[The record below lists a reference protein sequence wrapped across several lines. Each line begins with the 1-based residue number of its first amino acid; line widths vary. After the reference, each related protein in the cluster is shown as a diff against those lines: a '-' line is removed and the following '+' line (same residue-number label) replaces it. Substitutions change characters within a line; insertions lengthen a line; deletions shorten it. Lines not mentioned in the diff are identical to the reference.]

1 MASSFLLID
10 RVFIK
15 QNSIALKPLCSFWFE
30 HLILIRFYRFTP
42 LRQQPVEPGVT
53 LCNTAVG
60 RDASLRLACDEIMT
74 GIVLFIEGPGL
85 SLNVRS
91 PINSILNAAEL
102 LG

>member
-1 MASSFLLID
+1 MG
-10 RVFIK
+10 IK
-15 QNSIALKPLCSFWFE
+15 PFCSFWFE
-30 HLILIRFYRFTP
+30 HLKLIIFCRFTP
-42 LRQQPVEPGVT
+42 LRQQLLKTRVA
-53 LCNTAVG
+53 LCDTAVG
-60 RDASLRLACDEIMT
+60 RDAWLRLACDETMT